1 MNLYYHPQLTY
12 PSVEKITKYM
22 HNEEGETYKEKYI
35 SQSVRLQGRKRAEL
49 PLTFIRENVRKTKK
63 RFVDFENKGSGVVYA
78 WGRY

>member
-1 MNLYYHPQLTY
+1 MGVEVLVIKISICRNLPHDRTAKAK
-12 PSVEKITKYM
+12 S
-22 HNEEGETYKEKYI
+22 I